1 MASPK
6 SKRDREQK
14 RRKKSAGAPARESL
28 QSLVEEV
35 DVLPEVAP
43 ISWSDV
49 GQDLRQR
56 WRRLNRTWD
65 WSDPKRSPLMW
76 ALPPSLAA
84 TLRPWCKGL
93 SECWAKRLPA
103 EKTAKKW
110 SRWVTQWCVQTTES
124 LEAGLQAGCSLLES
138 ESAWRLGLEANAAAW
153 LLPCLADAIHSRD
166 VERLLAVL
174 LELSDAEPIPGDCP
188 VAAWLW
194 QVELPLTLS
203 ALMPGDVFPPSLKHQ
218 ALDRLRIHVEGLTD
232 GNGMIA
238 QAEWTHFTPLL
249 AGWIRV
255 WGLEPHVP
263 ELAKER
269 ETRDRCRLAG
279 QQYLRHLRTDGS
291 LILSQGYESPLVAG
305 LVRRWLQMGND
316 PEERTLV
323 EMAIG
328 DTGILAGM
336 PTTRLKEAK
345 VSDASDYS
353 EWGKI
358 AVLRSRWKRK
368 SDKLAVGFDH
378 PRLSIELQNRDRWL
392 LGEMGTEIRW
402 GKQTIELS
410 DVWSEICWQ
419 SDEDTVYLE
428 LQNDFVGGGGHV
440 QRQFLL
446 AKKERFCLL
455 AEAVQLEPDE
465 LPAKDD
471 ESSGVSDE
479 PMTSGL
485 SVDSQGD
492 VGLLQHRWTLPLAD
506 GVKFEAAKETREG
519 VLMAGKARASVVP
532 LTLPEWR
539 VESPRGELKAR
550 GNNLLLTSEM
560 PSTQLYQAVL
570 IDLDRRRSQKALSW
584 QRLTVGENLEKVTPD
599 RALAVRV
606 QLHRQQFL
614 VYRSLTPPSSRS
626 FMGQNV
632 YCDFYLGRFL
642 PDGMAETM
650 LMIEGA

>member
-14 RRKKSAGAPARESL
+14 RRKKSAGASARESL

-35 DVLPEVAP
+35 DALPEVAP

-65 WSDPKRSPLMW
+65 WSDHKRSPLMW

-93 SECWAKRLPA
+93 SECWAKRLPE

-263 ELAKER
+263 
-269 ETRDRCRLAG
+269 
-279 QQYLRHLRTDGS
+279 
-291 LILSQGYESPLVAG
+291 
-305 LVRRWLQMGND
+305 
-316 PEERTLV
+316 
-323 EMAIG
+323 
-328 DTGILAGM
+328 
-336 PTTRLKEAK
+336 
-345 VSDASDYS
+345 
-353 EWGKI
+353 
-358 AVLRSRWKRK
+358 
-368 SDKLAVGFDH
+368 
-378 PRLSIELQNRDRWL
+378 
-392 LGEMGTEIRW
+392 
-402 GKQTIELS
+402 
-410 DVWSEICWQ
+410 
-419 SDEDTVYLE
+419 
-428 LQNDFVGGGGHV
+428 
-440 QRQFLL
+440 
-446 AKKERFCLL
+446 
-455 AEAVQLEPDE
+455 
-465 LPAKDD
+465 
-471 ESSGVSDE
+471 
-479 PMTSGL
+479 
-485 SVDSQGD
+485 
-492 VGLLQHRWTLPLAD
+492 
-506 GVKFEAAKETREG
+506 
-519 VLMAGKARASVVP
+519 
-532 LTLPEWR
+532 
-539 VESPRGELKAR
+539 
-550 GNNLLLTSEM
+550 
-560 PSTQLYQAVL
+560 
-570 IDLDRRRSQKALSW
+570 
-584 QRLTVGENLEKVTPD
+584 
-599 RALAVRV
+599 
-606 QLHRQQFL
+606 
-614 VYRSLTPPSSRS
+614 
-626 FMGQNV
+626 
-632 YCDFYLGRFL
+632 
-642 PDGMAETM
+642 
-650 LMIEGA
+650 